1 MCTIVMLVPRVVML
15 ASPNNLSGT
24 LGEHKENIIK
34 VVEEGEKV
42 RYFGAPFWLLWIIAS
57 K

>member
-24 LGEHKENIIK
+24 LGEHKGNIIK